1 MKLIREEIESVEF
14 LVEQKNGKKSMY
26 IEGVFLQGNIKNRN
40 GRMYPMETLRKEVG
54 RYNENHIQAGRAL
67 GELGH
72 PDGPTVNL
80 DRVSHKIV
88 SLKESGSNFIG
99 KAKLLNT
106 PMGKIASSLVEEGV
120 KLGVSSRGIGSL
132 KMTREGVNIVG
143 DDFMLA
149 TAADIVADPSAPD
162 AFVEGIM
169 EGKEW
174 VWEGGILRERIAEQT
189 KRRINTLV
197 DQKALEEHK
206 LSLFNDFLYKA
217 NQDEEEEEQQ
227 PQLYTI
233 KVDGED
239 VEVTLDEL
247 QNGYSRQRDYTRKT
261 QELAEQRTSIEAKQ
275 KEISEKDAIYSQLLP
290 KMEATLKGELENEPD
305 WNALYEADPIAYVRE
320 KDLWNEKKQK
330 LQAVQDEATRLQQEE
345 VAKQQ
350 KELEEFIKHGNE
362 QLLKLIPEWQD
373 SEVASKEKMA
383 IRNYGINVLGYTAEQ
398 MDQVYDYRHLL
409 GLRNAWM
416 YDKTLK
422 ATKVKP
428 TEKKAVARTARPGT
442 SNVPKS
448 TTPVKKAKQRL
459 AKSGKVQDAAKLFEQ
474 II

>member
-1 MKLIREEIESVEF
+1 MTNNAKPIGLQTNLEQAEKSFESFLTPSEQTENPIEEEPTEELVNEEEI
-14 LVEQKNGKKSMY
+14 
-26 IEGVFLQGNIKNRN
+26 IEDDEPF
-40 GRMYPMETLRKEVG
+40 EE
-54 RYNENHIQAGRAL
+54 
-67 GELGH
+67 EL
-72 PDGPTVNL
+72 
-80 DRVSHKIV
+80 
-88 SLKESGSNFIG
+88 E
-99 KAKLLNT
+99 
-106 PMGKIASSLVEEGV
+106 VEEEED
-120 KLGVSSRGIGSL
+120 SH
-132 KMTREGVNIVG
+132 E
-143 DDFMLA
+143 
-149 TAADIVADPSAPD
+149 
-162 AFVEGIM
+162 
-169 EGKEW
+169 
-174 VWEGGILRERIAEQT
+174 
-189 KRRINTLV
+189 
-197 DQKALEEHK
+197 DQV
-206 LSLFNDFLYKA
+206 
-217 NQDEEEEEQQ
+217 EEEEEQQ

-261 QELAEQRTSIEAKQ
+261 QELAEQRKSIEAKQ

-305 WNALYEADPIAYVRE
+305 WNKLYEADPIAYVRE

-362 QLLKLIPEWQD
+362 QLLKIIPEWQD

-428 TEKKAVARTARPGT
+428 TEKKAVARTADRELPMYR
-442 SNVPKS
+442 N
-448 TTPVKKAKQRL
+448 RHHL
-459 AKSGKVQDAAKLFEQ
+459 
-474 II
+474 